1 MNIGSKIRTIR
12 KEKKLT
18 QKELGNL
25 INKSEISI
33 RKYEA
38 NSNVPLDVILDI
50 AKVLN
55 VDVAGL
61 IPAIDSDKSSVNSL
75 KVYLESKDYFIDD
88 IELLE
93 DIECHILEYIKFK
106 IYEKDK
112 SSKYD

>member
-1 MNIGSKIRTIR
+1 MNIGNRIKTIR
-12 KEKKLT
+12 KEKNLT

-25 INKSEISI
+25 INKSEVSI

-50 AKVLN
+50 AKALN
-55 VDVAGL
+55 VDAVGL
-61 IPAIDSDKSSVNSL
+61 IPGINANKNSVNSL

-88 IELLE
+88 VELLE

-106 IYEKDK
+106 IYEKNISTK
-112 SSKYD
+112 SD